1 MHIHYVK
8 CHLVILLYFYYEEEW
23 GESTNRNNGRNGVSG
38 KSDFSL
44 IYIFRKLT
52 FMISESIYH
61 VKVQGLLLFS
71 GGSAVIQHYALS
83 NYVADDYTKS

>member
-1 MHIHYVK
+1 
-8 CHLVILLYFYYEEEW
+8 
-23 GESTNRNNGRNGVSG
+23 
-38 KSDFSL
+38 
-44 IYIFRKLT
+44 
-52 FMISESIYH
+52 MISESIYH